1 MMQLEKPITVA
12 ILAQVSDKTLP
23 GQVSDKTLPDQA
35 PKSLRLQKQA

>member
-23 GQVSDKTLPDQA
+23 DQA